1 MPRLKRQ
8 FPLREHGMDL
18 YVSAFTR
25 AIPYRRLFISENGY
39 LGLGSEFSEHGDTLC
54 IIRGASVP
62 FLLRKKEQV
71 VGELETYELISECY
85 VHGAMDGEIIEEMK
99 KTEK

>member
-1 MPRLKRQ
+1 
-8 FPLREHGMDL
+8 
-18 YVSAFTR
+18 
-25 AIPYRRLFISENGY
+25 
-39 LGLGSEFSEHGDTLC
+39 
-54 IIRGASVP
+54 VP

-99 KTEK
+99 KTEKQDERSRFILIR